1 MSSYNQ
7 IMPKSYL
14 EENFS
19 LFFSYVKIPNWVI
32 TNKELCKY
40 LYETEQP
47 SIDLS
52 SDNEEFIVTTDNLL
66 DNNFTN
72 IPSHSK
78 GRMIT
83 QKQNNILI

>member
-1 MSSYNQ
+1 
-7 IMPKSYL
+7 MPKSYL

-19 LFFSYVKIPNWVI
+19 LFFSYIKIAKWVI

-52 SDNEEFIVTTDNLL
+52 SDNEEFFVTTDNLL
-66 DNNFTN
+66 DNNQTN
-72 IPSHSK
+72 TPSPSK

-83 QKQNNILI
+83 HQKQNNILI